1 MLHLVQQPDGGVFSA
16 AFRGLSIGILVLMTS
31 IAVEGMAVATV
42 LPTAAADLN
51 GLEWYGWAFS
61 AFMLASLVGA
71 IGGGELAD
79 QRSPALAGQLAL
91 AVFAVG
97 LLVAGFAASW
107 LMLLLGRSLQGL
119 GAGGLGSLA
128 YLAVARGYPEPLRPR
143 LLALLSTAWVL
154 PALIGPALAGVVAEL
169 ATWRLVFLSILVPVM
184 AGAVLL
190 VPALRNLPAAAAQGA
205 GRRRLLNALQLAA
218 GAGLVLWAAGMTSIV
233 VGLPLG
239 LVGIGL
245 SAPALRALLPVGT
258 FLGRPG
264 LPAAVGVRGLL
275 AFGFFGCE
283 ALIPLGLST
292 ERGLPPSLVG
302 LSLTAGALTWVAGSW
317 FQDRAEARGRGGRGL
332 RVRIGLGLV
341 LVATAGVAVV
351 ILSPLL
357 PVWLGVVAWAVAGLG
372 MGLAYPGSTLVA
384 MADPNGQAG
393 LGAAS
398 LLVAETVG
406 IAAGAGAG
414 GALVAVTVHLE
425 LGLAYGLGWGF
436 ALSGLGVLLAF
447 APALRLMPAGRGVKA
462 GHGARRGGRSVQ
474 TPSLSGNTVQPGES
488 LE

>member
-1 MLHLVQQPDGGVFSA
+1 
-16 AFRGLSIGILVLMTS
+16 
-31 IAVEGMAVATV
+31 
-42 LPTAAADLN
+42 
-51 GLEWYGWAFS
+51 
-61 AFMLASLVGA
+61 
-71 IGGGELAD
+71 
-79 QRSPALAGQLAL
+79 
-91 AVFAVG
+91 
-97 LLVAGFAASW
+97 
-107 LMLLLGRSLQGL
+107 
-119 GAGGLGSLA
+119 
-128 YLAVARGYPEPLRPR
+128 
-143 LLALLSTAWVL
+143 
-154 PALIGPALAGVVAEL
+154 
-169 ATWRLVFLSILVPVM
+169 
-184 AGAVLL
+184 
-190 VPALRNLPAAAAQGA
+190 
-205 GRRRLLNALQLAA
+205 
-218 GAGLVLWAAGMTSIV
+218 
-233 VGLPLG
+233 
-239 LVGIGL
+239 
-245 SAPALRALLPVGT
+245 
-258 FLGRPG
+258 
-264 LPAAVGVRGLL
+264 LL